1 MTSSSSSLFAPTK
14 TRETFRSRK
23 AATALA
29 AMSKPFQE
37 KFSASPRL
45 NSRTLNFV
53 VCLSESR
60 SISLNSLKIPGV
72 KLKNFSSLW
81 HDAGYERKA
90 SLNLGANRDDE
101 VGLFREFKF
110 HFMLFLGMRYGIKVF
125 LIHSKFFR
133 NCMNNLKPFA
143 FENFTYKVCLGP
155 KRYSMTKDHVK
166 V

>member
-29 AMSKPFQE
+29 AMSKPFKE
-37 KFSASPRL
+37 KSSASPRL

-72 KLKNFSSLW
+72 KLKNFSPLW
-81 HDAGYERKA
+81 HDARHERKA
-90 SLNLGANRDDE
+90 SL
-101 VGLFREFKF
+101 
-110 HFMLFLGMRYGIKVF
+110 H
-125 LIHSKFFR
+125 
-133 NCMNNLKPFA
+133 
-143 FENFTYKVCLGP
+143 
-155 KRYSMTKDHVK
+155 
-166 V
+166 